1 LGFQIDFIES
11 YRVADLTSNEWWAVT
26 ARDSLTSVPA
36 PEQRSRAALKALG
49 NSGGVKRDL

>member
-49 NSGGVKRDL
+49 K